1 MGMQTDVIAA
11 PLETDDEIDFPA
23 RLKGILISYEA
34 NAVVTLTD
42 GAANAT
48 ALFSFTAPTVAGVT
62 NVLLPGEGIRF
73 KTGIYANAVTDA
85 TVTVFYG

>member
-1 MGMQTDVIAA
+1 MAMQTDVMAA
-11 PLETDDEIDFPA
+11 PLETDDEIAYPA
-23 RLKGILISYEA
+23 RLKGLLISYEA

-48 ALFSFTAPTVAGVT
+48 ALFSFTAPTVAGTT

-85 TVTVFYG
+85 TITVFYG

>member
-23 RLKGILISYEA
+23 RLKGILISYDA

-42 GAANAT
+42 GAANGT
-48 ALFSFTAPTVAGVT
+48 VLFTFTAPTVAGAT